1 MGCRELEH
9 FFENAAQP
17 QRLFNIFWS
26 EDSYALYALYALAS
40 YCIVLQTLRIVAG
53 LQNGSVYASV
63 VVVLV
68 NSVHIYSDFRLRIP
82 VQCTSVAERS
92 KGR

>member
-1 MGCRELEH
+1 
-9 FFENAAQP
+9 
-17 QRLFNIFWS
+17 
-26 EDSYALYALYALAS
+26 LYALYALAS
-40 YCIVLQTLRIVAG
+40 YCIVCVLRIVAG
-53 LQNGSVYASV
+53 LQNGSVNASV

-68 NSVHIYSDFRLRIP
+68 NSVHIHSDFRLRIP